1 MNLGLELNDKW
12 LTLASES
19 KASQEGRA
27 DIPSSDIT
35 QGDLSHKWI
44 RVPAAPRPTPNC
56 DIPTPTGHAPSQ
68 GEFPEVVNPRHL
80 RSRGSPNTAD
90 AGQPA
95 QRPASRSRP

>member
-44 RVPAAPRPTPNC
+44 RVPATPVPRASTGPPNC
-56 DIPTPTGHAPSQ
+56 DVANADCGMRTSPRVSASS
-68 GEFPEVVNPRHL
+68 PEVPL
-80 RSRGSPNTAD
+80 GTSGLSTLA
-90 AGQPA
+90 
-95 QRPASRSRP
+95 